1 MVTVAF
7 ADPNVAVLFF
17 VGLFYLGL
25 KLLELYDRVLA
36 PALGSDSVGDRPGT

>member
-1 MVTVAF
+1 VIAEAF

-17 VGLFYLGL
+17 VGLLYLGL

-36 PALGSDSVGDRPGT
+36 PALGSETGGSSGT